1 MKYYKDSIESELY
14 IAYLD
19 KSNDF
24 DEWIEQFLEDIE
36 SGDIDINVCDK
47 EFDKIIESS
56 MSEYVGEVG
65 YYC

>member
-1 MKYYKDSIESELY
+1 M
-14 IAYLD
+14 
-19 KSNDF
+19 
-24 DEWIEQFLEDIE
+24 EDIE